1 MALVTALLAILMMLA
16 LGAGVS
22 MTTLT
27 EGSIAAHHRD
37 GIQALY
43 AAEAGIDLAV
53 NHLRAVGDWQAVLD
67 GRDAVTLVDGRL
79 ADLLQSGTV
88 DARVVLTVTVGPD
101 PNGDEQVLLLQSSAI
116 VAGSIRRTVQ
126 ARVRKRP
133 ETGDIETLSW
143 R

>member
-43 AAEAGIDLAV
+43 AAEAGIDLGV
-53 NHLRAVGDWQAVLD
+53 NHLRAVGDWQTVLD

>member
-27 EGSIAAHHRD
+27 ETSIAAHHRD

-53 NHLRAVGDWQAVLD
+53 NHLRAVEDWRTVLN

-79 ADLLQSGTV
+79 ADLLQGATV
-88 DARVVLTVTVGPD
+88 DARAVVTVTVAAD

-116 VAGSIRRTVQ
+116 VAGGIRRAVQ
-126 ARVRKRP
+126 ASVRKRP
-133 ETGDIETLSW
+133 ETGDVETLSW

>member
-1 MALVTALLAILMMLA
+1 MALITALLAMLMMLA

-22 MTTLT
+22 MATLT

-37 GIQALY
+37 GLQALY

-53 NHLRAVGDWQAVLD
+53 NHLRAVEDWQTVLD
-67 GRDAVTLVDGRL
+67 GREAVTLLDGRL

-88 DARVVLTVTVGPD
+88 DARLVVTVTVAAD

-116 VAGSIRRTVQ
+116 MAGGMRRAVQ

-133 ETGDIETLSW
+133 ETGEVETLSW

>member
-1 MALVTALLAILMMLA
+1 MALITALLAILMMLA

-53 NHLRAVGDWQAVLD
+53 NHLRAVEDWQTVLD
-67 GRDAVTLVDGRL
+67 GREAVTLVDGRL

-88 DARVVLTVTVGPD
+88 DARVVVTITVGPD

>member
-1 MALVTALLAILMMLA
+1 MALITALLAMLMMLA

-37 GIQALY
+37 GLQALY

-53 NHLRAVGDWQAVLD
+53 NHLRAVEDWQTVLD
-67 GRDAVTLVDGRL
+67 GREAVTLLDGRL

-88 DARVVLTVTVGPD
+88 DARLVVTVTVAAD

-116 VAGSIRRTVQ
+116 MAGGMRRAVQ

-133 ETGDIETLSW
+133 ETGEVDTLSW